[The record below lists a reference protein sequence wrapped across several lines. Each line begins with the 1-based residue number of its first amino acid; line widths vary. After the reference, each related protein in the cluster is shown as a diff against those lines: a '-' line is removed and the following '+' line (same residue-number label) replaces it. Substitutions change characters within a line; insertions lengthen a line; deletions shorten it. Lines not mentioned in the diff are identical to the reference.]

1 MTTRVLIADD
11 HRAFRTTCRAL
22 LARDGFEVV
31 AEAENGVQALRLARE
46 LRPDL
51 VLLDIGL
58 PDVDGFEVAT
68 RLAADGAPAPRVIL
82 TSNRDFSGFTRPI
95 AESGALGFL
104 PKHELSGPALR
115 ALLGAAAEVRTLPE

>member
-1 MTTRVLIADD
+1 VTTRALIVDD
-11 HRAFRTTCRAL
+11 HRAFRTAFRAL

-46 LRPDL
+46 LRPDI

-58 PDVDGFEVAT
+58 PDFNGFEVAT
-68 RLAADGAPAPRVIL
+68 RLAADGASAPRVIL
-82 TSNRDFSGFTRPI
+82 TSNRDFSGFTRAI